1 MAIASLSGVPAAARP
16 THSLSAAELL
26 AWRRRLLTP
35 DGSGTGSSAGL
46 DWLLDLAGGV
56 SWSELQSLWLHPQ
69 QRVELRLSLE
79 ELEQLWRRHRLD
91 AVPLQYLVGLCPW
104 RDLELSVAPG
114 VLIPRQETER
124 LLELALSL
132 APLPEPGRP
141 LCWADLGTGSGC
153 LAVALARA
161 LPGSIGLAVEASAE
175 ALPQAQANLEALL
188 PPASLLEW
196 PDAGAS
202 QADPA
207 AGSPGPEP
215 LLPGVRL
222 RQGCWW
228 QPIEPWWGRLQLV
241 VSNPPTSPRPCWRS
255 WIRWCVITNPRWL
268 SMEAPTGCRRFVR
281 SLLVPRR
288 PWLPVACCCSSIT
301 TTRAKRC
308 WPCWRLPA
316 WRTAAPTRISRAC
329 SVLPAAAGS
338 PEASPPVMR
347 RRHDR

>member
-1 MAIASLSGVPAAARP
+1 MAIASLSGEPAAARP

-35 DGSGTGSSAGL
+35 DGSGTGSSADL

-56 SWSELQSLWLHPQ
+56 SWSELQLLWLHPQ

-104 RDLELSVAPG
+104 RDLQLSVAPG

-188 PPASLLEW
+188 SPASLLEW
-196 PDAGAS
+196 PASGAS

-228 QPIEPWWGRLQLV
+228 QPIEPWWGLLQLV
-241 VSNPPTSPRPCWRS
+241 VSNPPYIPSALLAGLDPVVRDHEPALALDGGPDGLS
-255 WIRWCVITNPRWL
+255 AIRQIAAGA
-268 SMEAPTGCRRFVR
+268 EAALAPGGV
-281 SLLVPRR
+281 LL
-288 PWLPVACCCSSIT
+288 LEHHHDQSEA
-301 TTRAKRC
+301 
-308 WPCWRLPA
+308 
-316 WRTAAPTRISRAC
+316 
-329 SVLPAAAGS
+329 VLALLAAAGL
-338 PEASPPVMR
+338 EDCRAHQDLEGVQRFASGR
-347 RRHDR
+347 RQPRGLAAGDAETP